1 LSHFW
6 LEYFKSLLIFFTDF
20 FANLGIT
27 KSKLKIVDNI
37 VNNYKAMPDFN
48 ETLLLFL
55 IKPTTMNSRDTYLQ
69 SIRPIISSA
78 LVTENMSEDER
89 FQNKTLRPIIKLQ
102 NDLFLAV
109 FKNYIKKYKNVFYNL
124 SLENK
129 MIYIDNAVQKNIK
142 FRNSLKGMVIGQFTT
157 NEYETYVQNSSA
169 LNKRIMNIILERLK
183 DQVQLF
189 EKIENLIAV

>member
-1 LSHFW
+1 
-6 LEYFKSLLIFFTDF
+6 
-20 FANLGIT
+20 
-27 KSKLKIVDNI
+27 
-37 VNNYKAMPDFN
+37 
-48 ETLLLFL
+48 
-55 IKPTTMNSRDTYLQ
+55 MNSRDTYLQ

-78 LVTENMSEDER
+78 LVKDNMSEDER

-124 SLENK
+124 SLEKK
-129 MIYIDNAVQKNIK
+129 MIYIENAIQKNIK

-169 LNKRIMNIILERLK
+169 LNKRIMNIIMERLK